1 MTVSKTFIGQPL
13 DAESWYLRLE
23 LPDGLNAW
31 KQKQKFTV
39 REANEMLA
47 AAEIDF
53 INMLHKFK
61 EAVGGMGTV
70 EDEPTLW
77 LNDKG
82 ELKLTVRCLVKLSSE
97 ESIDE
102 AVAKLKEALK
112 REDIYLRVKML

>member
-1 MTVSKTFIGQPL
+1 MTVSKTFIEQPL

-31 KQKQKFTV
+31 KQKQKFTIRV
-39 REANEMLA
+39 ANEMLA

-53 INMLHKFK
+53 INMLHKFR
-61 EAVGGMGTV
+61 EGVGDTGTV

-82 ELKLTVRCLVKLSSE
+82 ELKLTARCLMKLIPE

-112 REDIYLRVKML
+112 REEIYLRVKML